1 MKTAEEIFTALE
13 EMFGAKRET
22 LDKWGVTAIVSA
34 GYLRNVVQFLK
45 DTADVE
51 LDMLVDIAGIDYLT
65 YPNHEGPRF
74 AVSYSFKSIANPG
87 LRFRLKVLVSEDSL
101 KVPTLCGL
109 YANANWYE
117 REVFDQFGI
126 VFEGHPDLRRLLN
139 HVEFVGHPPDLRRL
153 LNHVEFVGHP
163 LRKDY
168 PAQKRQWLST
178 NDYLLPALEKRL
190 EDLGYR
196 VVQRS
201 KEVGTNDNEFLEG
214 SIKE

>member
-13 EMFGAKRET
+13 KMFGAKRET
-22 LDKWGVTAIVSA
+22 LDKWSVTAVVSA
-34 GYLRNVVQFLK
+34 GYLRNAVQFLK
-45 DTADVE
+45 DTAEVK

-87 LRFRLKVLVSEDSL
+87 LRFRLKVLVSENSL

-117 REVFDQFGI
+117 REVYDQFGI
-126 VFEGHPDLRRLLN
+126 VFDGH
-139 HVEFVGHPPDLRRL
+139 PDLRRL

-190 EDLGYR
+190 EDLGYK

>member
-13 EMFGAKRET
+13 KMFGAKRET

-34 GYLRNVVQFLK
+34 GYLRNAVQFLK
-45 DTADVE
+45 DTAEVK

-74 AVSYSFKSIANPG
+74 AVSYSFKSIENPG
-87 LRFRLKVLVSEDSL
+87 LRFRLKVLVSEASL
-101 KVPTLCGL
+101 KVPTLCDF

-139 HVEFVGHPPDLRRL
+139 HVEFVGHP
-153 LNHVEFVGHP
+153 

-178 NDYLLPALEKRL
+178 NDYLLPELEKRL
-190 EDLGYR
+190 ETLGYK

-201 KEVGTNDNEFLEG
+201 KEVETNDNEFLEG

>member
-1 MKTAEEIFTALE
+1 MTVEEIFAVLE
-13 EMFGAKRET
+13 ERYGATREKQDT
-22 LDKWGVTAIVSA
+22 WGVTAVVSA
-34 GYLRNVVQFLK
+34 SYLHNAVQFLK
-45 DTADVE
+45 E
-51 LDMLVDIAGIDYLT
+51 ESGIKFDMLVDIAGIDYLT

-74 AVSYSFKSIANPG
+74 AVAYAFKSVKTPVSRI
-87 LRFRLKVLVSEDSL
+87 RLKVLVSEEDL
-101 KVPTLCGL
+101 NVPTITDL

-117 REVFDQFGI
+117 REVFDQYGI
-126 VFEGHPDLRRLLN
+126 VFKGH
-139 HVEFVGHPPDLRRL
+139 PDLRRL

-178 NDYLLPALEKRL
+178 NDFLLPQLEKRL
-190 EDLGYR
+190 EELGYK

-201 KEVGTNDNEFLEG
+201 KEVETNDNEFLEG

>member
-13 EMFGAKRET
+13 EKFGAKRET
-22 LDKWGVTAIVSA
+22 LDKWSVTAIVSA
-34 GYLRNVVQFLK
+34 GYLRNAVQFLK
-45 DTADVE
+45 EDADVKLE
-51 LDMLVDIAGIDYLT
+51 MLVDIAGIDYLT

-74 AVSYSFKSIANPG
+74 AVSYSFKSISNPG
-87 LRFRLKVLVSEDSL
+87 LRFRLKVLVSEECP
-101 KVPTLCGL
+101 KVPTLCDF

-126 VFEGHPDLRRLLN
+126 VFEGH
-139 HVEFVGHPPDLRRL
+139 PDLRRL

-196 VVQRS
+196 VIQRS

>member
-1 MKTAEEIFTALE
+1 MTAEEIFSVLE
-13 EMFGAKRET
+13 EKFGAKRET
-22 LDKWGVTAIVSA
+22 LDKWGVTAVVSA
-34 GYLRNVVQFLK
+34 NYLHNAVQFLK
-45 DTADVE
+45 ESAAAKFE
-51 LDMLVDIAGIDYLT
+51 MLVDIAGIDYLT

-74 AVSYSFKSIANPG
+74 AVSYSFKSMSKPG
-87 LRFRLKVLVSEDSL
+87 LRIRLKVLVGEAEL
-101 KVPTLCGL
+101 KVPTISDL
-109 YANANWYE
+109 YSNANWYE

-126 VFEGHPDLRRLLN
+126 KFEGH
-139 HVEFVGHPPDLRRL
+139 PDLRRL

-178 NDYLLPALEKRL
+178 NDYLLPELEKRL
-190 EDLGYR
+190 EDLGYKI
-196 VVQRS
+196 VKRS

>member
-1 MKTAEEIFTALE
+1 MTVEEIFAVLE
-13 EMFGAKRET
+13 ERYGATREKQ
-22 LDKWGVTAIVSA
+22 DKWGVTAVVSA
-34 GYLRNVVQFLK
+34 SYLHNAVQFLK
-45 DTADVE
+45 E
-51 LDMLVDIAGIDYLT
+51 ESGIKFNMLVDIAGVDYLT

-74 AVSYSFKSIANPG
+74 AVAYAFKSVTKPVNRI
-87 LRFRLKVLVSEDSL
+87 RLKVLVSEENL
-101 KVPTLCGL
+101 NVPTITDL

-117 REVFDQFGI
+117 REVYDQFGI
-126 VFEGHPDLRRLLN
+126 VFKGH
-139 HVEFVGHPPDLRRL
+139 PDLRRL

-178 NDYLLPALEKRL
+178 NDYLLPQLEQRL
-190 EDLGYR
+190 EELGYK

-201 KEVGTNDNEFLEG
+201 KEVETNDNEFLEG

>member
-1 MKTAEEIFTALE
+1 MNTVEEIFAVLVE
-13 EMFGAKRET
+13 QYGAKRESH
-22 LDKWGVTAIVSA
+22 DKWGVTAVISA
-34 GYLRNVVQFLK
+34 SYLHNAVKFLK
-45 DTADVE
+45 EDAGIKFE
-51 LDMLVDIAGIDYLT
+51 MLVDIAGIDYLT

-74 AVSYSFKSIANPG
+74 AVSYAFKSMSKPG
-87 LRFRLKVLVSEDSL
+87 CRIRLKVLVSEEDL
-101 KVPTLCGL
+101 KVPTISDL

-117 REVFDQFGI
+117 REVFDQFGV
-126 VFEGHPDLRRLLN
+126 VFTGH
-139 HVEFVGHPPDLRRL
+139 PDLRRL

-178 NDYLLPALEKRL
+178 NDYLLPQLEKRL
-190 EDLGYR
+190 EELGYK

-201 KEVGTNDNEFLEG
+201 KEVETNDNEFLEG

>member
-34 GYLRNVVQFLK
+34 GYLRNAVQFLK
-45 DTADVE
+45 DTAGVE
-51 LDMLVDIAGIDYLT
+51 LNMLVDIAGIDYLT

-74 AVSYSFKSIANPG
+74 AVSYAFKSIANPG
-87 LRFRLKVLVSEDSL
+87 LRFRLKVLVSEASL
-101 KVPTLCGL
+101 KVPTLSDL

-126 VFEGHPDLRRLLN
+126 EFEGH
-139 HVEFVGHPPDLRRL
+139 PDLRRL

-178 NDYLLPALEKRL
+178 NDYLLPALEQRL
-190 EDLGYR
+190 ETLGYR
-196 VVQRS
+196 VVERS

>member
-1 MKTAEEIFTALE
+1 MTAEEIFSCLE
-13 EMFGAKRET
+13 EKFGAKRET
-22 LDKWGVTAIVSA
+22 LDKWSVTAVLSA
-34 GYLRNVVQFLK
+34 TYLRNAVEFLRDGDAAK
-45 DTADVE
+45 FE
-51 LDMLVDIAGIDYLT
+51 MLVDIAGIDYLT

-74 AVSYSFKSIANPG
+74 AVAYAFKSISNPG
-87 LRFRLKVLVSEDSL
+87 LRIRLKVLVGEDAP
-101 KVPTLCGL
+101 KVPTISDL
-109 YANANWYE
+109 YSNANWYE
-117 REVFDQFGI
+117 REVYDQFGI
-126 VFEGHPDLRRLLN
+126 VFTGH
-139 HVEFVGHPPDLRRL
+139 PDLRRL

-196 VVQRS
+196 VIQRS
-201 KEVGTNDNEFLEG
+201 KEVETNDNEFLEG